1 MGVSAVGARGI
12 RPRTVPL
19 LLFGAVVALAVLTY
33 LFGPPLAPGVSG
45 AAEDKCNELNGAN
58 YRSYRLE
65 WKLPSS
71 PSWNSPHWLCLDAR
85 DFSKPGVDF
94 DYRDPSDEKD
104 SPFAAL
110 NKLKEGK

>member
-12 RPRTVPL
+12 KPRTVPIL
-19 LLFGAVVALAVLTY
+19 LGIVTAVLAVLIY
-33 LFGPPLAPGVSG
+33 LFGPAIAPGVHG

-71 PSWNSPHWLCLDAR
+71 PAWDSPHWLCKDAR
-85 DFSKPGVDF
+85 DFSKPGVSF
-94 DYRDPSDEKD
+94 GWWV
-104 SPFAAL
+104 SPF
-110 NKLKEGK
+110 

>member
-19 LLFGAVVALAVLTY
+19 LFFGSLAVLAVLIY
-33 LFGPPLAPGVSG
+33 LLGPPLMPGTRR

-65 WKLPSS
+65 WKVPTS
-71 PSWNSPHWLCLDAR
+71 PTWDLPHWLCMDAR
-85 DFSKPGVDF
+85 DFDKPGVSF
-94 DYRDPSDEKD
+94 GWWVN
-104 SPFAAL
+104 PF
-110 NKLKEGK
+110 